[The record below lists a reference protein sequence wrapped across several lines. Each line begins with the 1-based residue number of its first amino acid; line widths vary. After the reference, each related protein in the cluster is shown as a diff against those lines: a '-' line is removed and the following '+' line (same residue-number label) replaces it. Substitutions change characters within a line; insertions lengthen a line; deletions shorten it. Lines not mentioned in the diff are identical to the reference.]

1 MNKLNFKLFMSFL
14 RISAF
19 TFGGG
24 FVIIALMKTT
34 FVKEY
39 KWIEEEEM
47 MNFVA
52 IAQSTPG
59 AVPVNAALLVGN
71 KVNGWTGAAW
81 ALLGTV
87 LPPLLIITTISFTYD
102 FFVSSIVIQTFLK
115 GMQIGVSILI
125 LDLLISNLKPYFK
138 NKQLFPLL
146 LFTTSFLA
154 LQYLNLHIV
163 LVIIL
168 AGTCGSL
175 YALYN
180 IRKEERLCN

>member
-1 MNKLNFKLFMSFL
+1 MNKLNFKLFMSFF

-71 KVNGWTGAAW
+71 KVNGWKGALF
-81 ALLGTV
+81 ALLGTII
-87 LPPLLIITTISFTYD
+87 PPLLIITTISFTYD
-102 FFVSSIVIQTFLK
+102 YFVSSLLIQTFLK

-125 LDLLISNLKPYFK
+125 LDLFINNVKPYIK
-138 NKQLFPLL
+138 HKQIFPFVLFSTA
-146 LFTTSFLA
+146 FFA
-154 LQYLNLHIV
+154 LQYLKLHIV
-163 LVIIL
+163 IVIL
-168 AGTCGSL
+168 FAGTCGSL
-175 YALYN
+175 YALYT
-180 IRKEERLCN
+180 IRKDERLCN